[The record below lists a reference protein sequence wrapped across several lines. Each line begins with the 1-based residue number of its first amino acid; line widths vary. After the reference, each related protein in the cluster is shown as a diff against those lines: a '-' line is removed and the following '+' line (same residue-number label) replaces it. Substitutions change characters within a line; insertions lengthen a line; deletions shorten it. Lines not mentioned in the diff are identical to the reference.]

1 MADKPRA
8 KTLTASVPEGLY
20 DFIDD
25 FHWKAKTKRSNLI
38 RDILMSWAV
47 AKGYEPDAAKGK

>member
-8 KTLTASVPEGLY
+8 KTLTASVPESLY

-38 RDILMSWAV
+38 RDILTSWAV
-47 AKGYEPDAAKGK
+47 ANGYEPKGK